1 MRFYEAGLSERGFEG
16 GIQKVVQRL
25 LVAPEFLFRVERDP
39 VDIAAGTA
47 YDLTDIELASRLS
60 FFLWSGIP
68 DEELL
73 AVAEEGR
80 LTTPDVL
87 EQQVRRMLSDPR
99 ASALIDNFASQWLQ
113 LRRIRGVVPDA
124 DVFFDFDENLRVD
137 MERETLLFLE
147 SQLQTDRSLLELLT
161 ADYTFVNERLA
172 RHYGID
178 QVYGERFR
186 RVPVDAVTRGGLL
199 GHASLLTLTSY
210 PTRTSPVLR
219 GKWVLD
225 NILGMPP
232 PPPPDDVP
240 ALEENHGGR
249 DVLSIR
255 ERMEQHRA
263 NPACAVCHRIM
274 DPPGFVLENYDAIGR
289 WRSTDVAGAP
299 VDTGGT
305 LADGSVVD
313 TPATFREALMA
324 HDVSFVRTVTEK
336 LLSYAIGRSVEYYD
350 QPAIRRIVF
359 EAASN
364 DYRWSSIILG
374 IVNSMPFQM
383 RSAES

>member
-1 MRFYEAGLSERGFEG
+1 M
-16 GIQKVVQRL
+16 
-25 LVAPEFLFRVERDP
+25 
-39 VDIAAGTA
+39 
-47 YDLTDIELASRLS
+47 
-60 FFLWSGIP
+60 
-68 DEELL
+68 
-73 AVAEEGR
+73 
-80 LTTPDVL
+80 
-87 EQQVRRMLSDPR
+87 
-99 ASALIDNFASQWLQ
+99 
-113 LRRIRGVVPDA
+113 
-124 DVFFDFDENLRVD
+124 
-137 MERETLLFLE
+137 
-147 SQLQTDRSLLELLT
+147 
-161 ADYTFVNERLA
+161 
-172 RHYGID
+172 
-178 QVYGERFR
+178 
-186 RVPVDAVTRGGLL
+186 
-199 GHASLLTLTSY
+199 
-210 PTRTSPVLR
+210 
-219 GKWVLD
+219 D

-289 WRSTDVAGAP
+289 WRATDVAGAP
-299 VDTGGT
+299 VDTRGT

-324 HDVSFVRTVTEK
+324 HDVSFIRTVTEK

-350 QPAIRRIVF
+350 QPAIRRIVS

>member
-1 MRFYEAGLSERGFEG
+1 
-16 GIQKVVQRL
+16 
-25 LVAPEFLFRVERDP
+25 
-39 VDIAAGTA
+39 
-47 YDLTDIELASRLS
+47 
-60 FFLWSGIP
+60 
-68 DEELL
+68 
-73 AVAEEGR
+73 
-80 LTTPDVL
+80 
-87 EQQVRRMLSDPR
+87 MLSDPR
-99 ASALIDNFASQWLQ
+99 ASALVDNFASQWLQ
-113 LRRIRGVVPDA
+113 LRRIRGVAPDA

-137 MERETLLFLE
+137 MERETVLFLE

-161 ADYTFVNERLA
+161 AEYTFVNERLA
-172 RHYGID
+172 RHYGIA

-186 RVPVDAVTRGGLL
+186 RVPVDADTRGGLL

-232 PPPPDDVP
+232 PPAPDDVP

-289 WRSTDVAGAP
+289 WRATDVAGAP

-324 HDVSFVRTVTEK
+324 HDVSFIRTVTEK
-336 LLSYAIGRSVEYYD
+336 LLSYAIGRSVEHYD
-350 QPAIRRIVF
+350 QPAIRRIVS

-364 DYRWSSIILG
+364 EYRWSSIILG

>member
-1 MRFYEAGLSERGFEG
+1 
-16 GIQKVVQRL
+16 
-25 LVAPEFLFRVERDP
+25 
-39 VDIAAGTA
+39 
-47 YDLTDIELASRLS
+47 
-60 FFLWSGIP
+60 
-68 DEELL
+68 
-73 AVAEEGR
+73 
-80 LTTPDVL
+80 
-87 EQQVRRMLSDPR
+87 MLSDPR
-99 ASALIDNFASQWLQ
+99 ASALVDNFASQWLQ
-113 LRRIRGVVPDA
+113 LRRIRGVAPDA

-161 ADYTFVNERLA
+161 AEYTFVNERLA

-186 RVPVDAVTRGGLL
+186 RVPVDADTRGGLL

-289 WRSTDVAGAP
+289 WRATDVAGAP

-324 HDVSFVRTVTEK
+324 YDVSFIRTVTEK

-383 RSAES
+383 RSAEL